1 MQANYFAAWRF
12 LIQEQIGFRL
22 AIALTALW
30 LARSIR
36 LMAKTKASDI
46 QVTCPCCGASITIDA
61 QLRQVISHEAPPPQ
75 RGLSPDLDRAAALL
89 REQAAKREAL
99 FNQSAQDLK
108 TKSQVLERKFE
119 EALGKSKESPITK
132 PTRDIDLD

>member
-1 MQANYFAAWRF
+1 
-12 LIQEQIGFRL
+12 
-22 AIALTALW
+22 
-30 LARSIR
+30 
-36 LMAKTKASDI
+36 MAKTKAVDI
-46 QVTCPCCGASITIDA
+46 QVICPCCGARLTVDA
-61 QLRQVISHEAPPPQ
+61 QLQQVISHEAPPAQ
-75 RGLSPDLDRAAALL
+75 HGASPDLGRAAALL

-119 EALGKSKESPITK
+119 EALGKSKDAPITR